1 MQLKKNAT
9 KQKWLKNFKFC
20 YFIGLAVHE
29 VLCECFLCEEAGG
42 QELDYPRHV
51 RPQYRSGAVERL
63 PGVSTLLF
71 CVTSYCQSTAGLRA
85 AAGLSNHK

>member
-1 MQLKKNAT
+1 MNVSFVKRPADRNSIIPAM
-9 KQKWLKNFKFC
+9 F
-20 YFIGLAVHE
+20 
-29 VLCECFLCEEAGG
+29 
-42 QELDYPRHV
+42 